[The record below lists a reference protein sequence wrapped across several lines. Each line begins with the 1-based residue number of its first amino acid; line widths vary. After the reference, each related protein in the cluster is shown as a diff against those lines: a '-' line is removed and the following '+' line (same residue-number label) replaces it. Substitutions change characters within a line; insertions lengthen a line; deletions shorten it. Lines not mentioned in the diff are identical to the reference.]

1 MPVATLY
8 HWDLPQALEDRG
20 GWANRD
26 TALCFSEYAALLAGC
41 ARRPGWDV
49 ADAERAPGRRPPGLP
64 NRHSRAGH
72 SDDQLAA
79 AATHHLLLGHGLA
92 VQAMRAARPDC
103 GPIGITLDLHPI
115 RAGDDA
121 ADASAAIDAES
132 NRIFLDP
139 VLHGRYPAAA
149 RPELL
154 PSSSLIKPDDMEL
167 IAWPIDFLGVNY
179 YCPHYIRPGDWERP
193 APRRGADPRP
203 PRRRQL
209 RPARADADDHG
220 LDRRAGGAVRPADD
234 TQRGGTRAARCT

>member
-1 MPVATLY
+1 MWLTLNEPQVAAHQGYRIGT
-8 HWDLPQALEDRG
+8 H
-20 GWANRD
+20 
-26 TALCFSEYAALLAGC
+26 
-41 ARRPGWDV
+41 
-49 ADAERAPGRRPPGLP
+49 AP
-64 NRHSRAGH
+64 GH
-72 SDDQLAA
+72 SDDELAA

-92 VQAMRAARPDC
+92 VQSMRAARPDC

-121 ADASAAIDAES
+121 ADASAAIDAEQ

-167 IAWPIDFLGVNY
+167 IACADRLSRRQLLLPAVRQARRLG
-179 YCPHYIRPGDWERP
+179 RP
-193 APRRGADPRP
+193 APGRGTDPRS

-220 LDRRAGGAVRPADD
+220 LDRRAGGAVRPADVA
-234 TQRGGTRAARCT
+234 QRGGTGGCPCT